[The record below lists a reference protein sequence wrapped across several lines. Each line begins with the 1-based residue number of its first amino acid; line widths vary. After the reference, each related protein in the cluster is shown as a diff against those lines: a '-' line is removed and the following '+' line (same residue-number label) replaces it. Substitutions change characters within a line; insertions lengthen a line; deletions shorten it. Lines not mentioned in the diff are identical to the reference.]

1 MEIRVR
7 GVHVE
12 VDAGLRSFVE
22 SHVERA
28 LHRISQEQAVSVE
41 VHLVDTNVTKGG
53 VDQAARVTLHVPGA
67 PSIHVEEVSTTM
79 RNAVVGACEHLER
92 AANRLLDK
100 RHHHPGE
107 TALKDFPV
115 EES

>member
-1 MEIRVR
+1 MDIRVR
-7 GVHVE
+7 GVHVD
-12 VDAGLRSFVE
+12 VDAGLHSFVV

-28 LHRISQEQAVSVE
+28 LHRLQEEAVSVE

-53 VDQAARVTLHVPGA
+53 VDLAARLTLHVPGA
-67 PSIHVEEVSTTM
+67 PSIHVEEVSDSL

-107 TALKDFPV
+107 AALKDFPV
-115 EES
+115 EEP